1 MNASPR
7 STPAALLTLRARW
20 NALAARERSMVRLAA
35 AAVGI
40 ALVWWV
46 ALAPAL
52 RTLQVAETRRN
63 TLDAQQQRL
72 LALQAE
78 AQRLKAQPKAGYD
91 ESLRALES
99 SVRDGLA
106 GTGRLSVVGERATVT
121 LRGTPPEVLAAWL
134 ARARANAHALPIESK
149 LVRSAPPAAPA
160 GSAGNSAAAAR
171 PLAPDFSQNAP
182 VPVVTAPPDLEPRWD
197 GTVVLALPAR

>member
-7 STPAALLTLRARW
+7 STPAAPLTLRARW

-78 AQRLKAQPKAGYD
+78 ARRLKAQPKAGYD
-91 ESLRALES
+91 ESLRALEA

-134 ARARANAHALPIESK
+134 ARARANAHALPIEGK
-149 LVRSAPPAAPA
+149 LMRSAPPAAPV
-160 GSAGNSAAAAR
+160 GNAAAAR
-171 PLAPDFSQNAP
+171 PPAPDFSQNAP
-182 VPVVTAPPDLEPRWD
+182 AAVVTAPPDRGPRWD
-197 GTVVLALPAR
+197 GTLVLALPAR